1 MNKIK
6 LQASLI
12 GLVLF
17 STFLGG
23 CIDKEEPVLDARVR
37 PVRTLM
43 VKPAPQAIDRRFAGG
58 SQAAISS
65 RLSFRTGG
73 EITALPVKEG
83 EAVKQGQ
90 LIAQLNDADLRISMA
105 RDEAALRNAKAQAAN
120 SKGQF
125 ARMKN
130 LLDRKLISRAEFDNA
145 KADDEAAQARA
156 DEVAGSLALSRKK
169 LSYTRLISPADGC
182 SVSEV
187 HVEVNEN
194 IDVGQPVVTLNCGT
208 SVEVLV
214 IVPEN
219 IIPELSV
226 GESVSVAFPSFKD
239 RNFPAVIS
247 EIGNSKS
254 NNSAYPVT
262 VRMSNQDR
270 VLRPGMAAEVTFRVR
285 ISQATDNFWVPLI
298 AVGKEDGATFVYV
311 YEPQDDGRG
320 IVKRRAIDIALFTLD
335 QVEVTAGL
343 TEGEQIITAGMSQ
356 IHEGLTVSLLP
367 AQGENATP

>member
-1 MNKIK
+1 MNTLK
-6 LQASLI
+6 LQTSLV
-12 GLVLF
+12 GLIFV
-17 STFLGG
+17 STLLAG
-23 CIDKEEPVLDARVR
+23 CIDKEEPVLEARVR
-37 PVRTLM
+37 PVRTLT
-43 VKPAPQAIDRRFAGG
+43 VKPAPQNIDRRFAGG

-73 EITALPVKEG
+73 EITSLPVKEG
-83 EAVKQGQ
+83 QPVKQGQ

-145 KADDEAAQARA
+145 KADDGAAQARA

-169 LSYTRLISPADGC
+169 LSYTRLTSPADGC

-214 IVPEN
+214 VVPEN
-219 IIPELSV
+219 IIPEISV
-226 GESVSVAFPSFKD
+226 GMLVSVAFPSLKN
-239 RNFPAVIS
+239 RIFPAVIS
-247 EIGNSKS
+247 EVSNSKS

-285 ISQATDNFWVPLI
+285 LSQATDNFWVPLM

-311 YEPQDDGRG
+311 YEAEDEHRG
-320 IVKRRAIDIALFTLD
+320 VVRRREIDIGLFTLD
-335 QVEVTAGL
+335 QIEVTSGL
-343 TEGEQIITAGMSQ
+343 ADGEQIITAGMSQ
-356 IHEGLTVSLLP
+356 IHDGLAVRLLP
-367 AQGENATP
+367 AQGENAAP